1 MKLPPLNT
9 RPRTILMALM
19 SEPATVYQG
28 IERHGYLGTTEGMI
42 RDIYERLEADG
53 RLVKIGMVYS
63 LSIKARLALEPRIE
77 KEDGV
82 PTAPAF
88 RGNWNG
94 PALSAATARRS
105 GAAFGTPWVRA

>member
-28 IERHGYLGTTEGMI
+28 IERHGYFGSTEGVI
-42 RDIYERLEADG
+42 RNIYERLEVDG
-53 RLVKIGMVYS
+53 CLVKTGLIYS
-63 LSIKARLALEPRIE
+63 VSIKARDALRPRPEIE
-77 KEDGV
+77 EGT

>member
-9 RPRTILMALM
+9 RPRTILMTLL

-28 IERHGYLGTTEGMI
+28 IERHGLLGTTEGAI
-42 RDIYERLEADG
+42 RNIYERLALDG
-53 RLVKIGMVYS
+53 CLLQIGMVYTVS
-63 LSIKARLALEPRIE
+63 LKARLALAPRIE
-77 KEDGV
+77 KEEGV

-105 GAAFGTPWVRA
+105 GAAFGTPWVRS

>member
-9 RPRTILMALM
+9 RPRTILMALL

-28 IERHGYLGTTEGMI
+28 IERHGHLGTTEGVI
-42 RDIYERLEADG
+42 RNIYERLAVDG
-53 RLVKIGMVYS
+53 CLLRVGLVYS
-63 LSIKARLALEPRIE
+63 LSLKARLALAPRIE
-77 KEDGV
+77 TEEGV

-105 GAAFGTPWVRA
+105 GAAFGTPWARS